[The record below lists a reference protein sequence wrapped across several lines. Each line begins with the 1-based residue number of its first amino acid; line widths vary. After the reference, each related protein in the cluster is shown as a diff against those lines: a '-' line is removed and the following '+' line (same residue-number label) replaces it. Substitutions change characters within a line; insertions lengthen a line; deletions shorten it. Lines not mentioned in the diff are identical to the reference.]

1 MNWIK
6 NIFANPAKSGLDSP
20 STGFD
25 EADVRAVPLPLEGH
39 DLLAARQLIHSTA
52 VKAALDYGIPA
63 GWLGMEVLT
72 ISGDESAYFQLQI
85 CMNQWDE
92 YLWMHSGALSMAII
106 KIVRQENLPIARA
119 MRAVLWRVAADAG
132 CPFDAMPPSSAWTAE
147 AMDKRARVRER
158 IQMLSNQMAA
168 SSEATDPALQGMPNG
183 FDSTEAFSKR
193 DSVFDATNPPSHFN
207 GFAATEPF
215 DPAAAAPQGPAKM
228 H

>member
-52 VKAALDYGIPA
+52 VQTALDCGIPA

-72 ISGDESAYFQLQI
+72 ISGNESAYFQLQI

-92 YLWMHSGALSMAII
+92 YLWMHSGAMSALIV
-106 KIVRQENLPIARA
+106 KIVRQENRAIARA

-132 CPFDAMPPSSAWTAE
+132 CPFDEMPPPSAWAAV
-147 AMDKRARVRER
+147 AMDKRARVSER
-158 IQMLSNQMAA
+158 IQMLSNQMTESSDA
-168 SSEATDPALQGMPNG
+168 SDPALQGVPNS

-193 DSVFDATNPPSHFN
+193 DSAFDATNPPSHFN
-207 GFAATEPF
+207 GFVATEPI
-215 DPAAAAPQGPAKM
+215 DPAGAAYQEHAKL

>member
-1 MNWIK
+1 MNWIRK
-6 NIFANPAKSGLDSP
+6 IFVNPAKSSFASP

-25 EADVRAVPLPLEGH
+25 EVDDRAVPLPLEGH
-39 DLLAARQLIHSTA
+39 DLLAARQLIRSTA
-52 VKAALDYGIPA
+52 VQTALVYCIPA
-63 GWLGMEVLT
+63 GWLSMEVLT
-72 ISGDESAYFQLQI
+72 ISGDENAFFQLQI

-92 YLWMHSGALSMAII
+92 YLWMNSGALSAAIV
-106 KIVRQENLPIARA
+106 KSVRQENLPIARA

-132 CPFDAMPPSSAWTAE
+132 CPFDEMPPPSAWTAE

-168 SSEATDPALQGMPNG
+168 PSDTTDPALKGVHND

-193 DSVFDATNPPSHFN
+193 DSIFDATNPPSHFN
-207 GFAATEPF
+207 GFAATQPF
-215 DPAAAAPQGPAKM
+215 DPAGAAPQEHAKM